1 MKYHAL
7 AQAILFS
14 TTLTIV
20 ATSALAQ
27 NVADV
32 SKVPDASDTINASN
46 ASTDVEVINVFGDYS
61 QLSLDQIAQSATI
74 ISAKAVQQRHVNH
87 IDGLLNMA
95 PNVNFTSGASR
106 GKYIQ
111 IRGIGERSQ
120 FGEPLNPSV
129 GLVLDGMDVSG
140 LGGIATLL
148 DVAQVEILRGPQATV
163 FGTSGLA
170 GVVNIVSNGP
180 TDMPSGTFSVKAATQ
195 NTFAVNGA
203 YGLRL
208 DNGLGLRAA
217 VAKNTSDG
225 FVKNAHLGRDDTS
238 NIDET
243 SVRLRGDVA
252 LTDTLTLDAQ
262 ILYVDAQNGY
272 DAFSLDNDNV
282 TLSDEPGVDNTEA
295 TVMGFGLTQI
305 TDWGQ
310 WRVQGSATRSDSTYG
325 YDEDWT
331 FVGFHPW
338 EYSST
343 DYYFRERD
351 TDALEFQAR
360 SSQTANNAIQWVG
373 GLLHKQSTDYLVR
386 EYTYEDSDFT
396 SQYVPTST
404 AIYGQITYP
413 LDKLPGMSM

>member
-1 MKYHAL
+1 MKYHAI

-32 SKVPDASDTINASN
+32 SKVPDASDASDTINASN
-46 ASTDVEVINVFGDYS
+46 ASKDVEVINVFGDYS

-74 ISAKAVQQRHVNH
+74 ISAEAVQQRHVNH

-111 IRGIGERSQ
+111 IRGIGERSK

-180 TDMPSGTFSVKAATQ
+180 TDTPSGTFSVKAATQ

-243 SVRLRGDVA
+243 SLRLRGD
-252 LTDTLTLDAQ
+252 
-262 ILYVDAQNGY
+262 
-272 DAFSLDNDNV
+272 
-282 TLSDEPGVDNTEA
+282 
-295 TVMGFGLTQI
+295 
-305 TDWGQ
+305 
-310 WRVQGSATRSDSTYG
+310 
-325 YDEDWT
+325 
-331 FVGFHPW
+331 
-338 EYSST
+338 
-343 DYYFRERD
+343 
-351 TDALEFQAR
+351 
-360 SSQTANNAIQWVG
+360 
-373 GLLHKQSTDYLVR
+373 
-386 EYTYEDSDFT
+386 
-396 SQYVPTST
+396 
-404 AIYGQITYP
+404 
-413 LDKLPGMSM
+413 LP